1 MFRKHPL
8 ASAISTAL
16 GTASTLLIAPATA
29 LAEEA
34 GKIEEVIVTG
44 SRIVKPDYVSTSPV
58 TTVTSEQLEAINAI
72 NLESELRQL
81 PQFLPGDTE
90 FLNNGNVGAAT
101 INLRGLGTNR
111 TLVLMDGK
119 RLPPFGVSGA
129 VDINLIPPALI
140 ERVDVVTG
148 GASAVYGSDAV
159 AGVVNFITKEDF
171 EGLQIDAD
179 VAEFDEGDG
188 RTENYAVT
196 AGGKFADDRGSAVV
210 SFGYTQRDPVLQGD
224 RNYSNYNIF
233 AADGYVYEGT
243 LYAYSDSIFGED
255 RRLGSSNA
263 GATRARIRNSDGGFS
278 TRHFTP
284 DGQLISASALAD
296 TDYAGNNTYNY
307 NPYNYFQV
315 KQKRTSAYGAVTY
328 DLTESAE
335 VYGKIFAVNSDVP
348 TQLAPS
354 AYFGNADPIKVN
366 LDNPFLSAGQREA
379 LIAAYNNEV
388 AFPIAGQPAH
398 GVYDPN
404 AAPGS
409 QLVQVTGLRRRISE
423 LGNRVGVSEM
433 KTVQGTG
440 GVRGDI
446 GETGWTYDVSAQWG
460 RVSSYAG
467 TENDI
472 NKERANAALLAIP
485 GANGPVC
492 VSGGNCVPVNLF
504 TGDGFIYPD
513 TGAPMTGAIDPR
525 ALDYIRTSYTSD
537 QTTEA
542 HNAAAVVS
550 GEVPALQFP
559 TAEAPISLAVGVE
572 WNESETDYRPDDVTR
587 FGGAY
592 GQGGTS
598 PPLQGSLDSTEYFI
612 EAYVPVVSGMRGIDS
627 LGLDLGYRKS
637 ETNLSGNFDTWKA
650 GLEYSPVP
658 SLRTRVMLQRAVR
671 APNLGE
677 QFAPSAFGLT
687 EVRSDPCA
695 GSAPVDDPAIGAKCL
710 AQGAPAAALG
720 DIAPPAAQQASNITG
735 GAVALGVS
743 LAPEEA
749 DTFTA
754 GFQFMPE
761 FLPDFAMS
769 VDFYS
774 IEIDGGIS
782 SYGAQ
787 EILDNCFNNDIAEFC
802 SLVVRNA
809 VGELEGDG
817 FGIVQETR
825 NLSTI
830 ETEGVDYSAS
840 YFFEA
845 GPVNVTLGLNGNRT
859 LNSSFQTSSLS
870 PEIEC
875 EGLYG
880 DVCGTPTPEDRFTLS
895 ANFDWREFSAG
906 IFMRHIAE
914 VEVQSR
920 DDHPDQVGRSIYLI
934 EEIPDYQYVDLSL
947 SWNWKEALRVTFYAQ
962 NITDEKITVV
972 GNIPGANT
980 SMNAYADTYDAL
992 GPRYSLG
999 LSYKF

>member
-1 MFRKHPL
+1 
-8 ASAISTAL
+8 
-16 GTASTLLIAPATA
+16 
-29 LAEEA
+29 
-34 GKIEEVIVTG
+34 
-44 SRIVKPDYVSTSPV
+44 
-58 TTVTSEQLEAINAI
+58 
-72 NLESELRQL
+72 
-81 PQFLPGDTE
+81 
-90 FLNNGNVGAAT
+90 
-101 INLRGLGTNR
+101 
-111 TLVLMDGK
+111 
-119 RLPPFGVSGA
+119 
-129 VDINLIPPALI
+129 
-140 ERVDVVTG
+140 
-148 GASAVYGSDAV
+148 
-159 AGVVNFITKEDF
+159 
-171 EGLQIDAD
+171 
-179 VAEFDEGDG
+179 
-188 RTENYAVT
+188 
-196 AGGKFADDRGSAVV
+196 
-210 SFGYTQRDPVLQGD
+210 
-224 RNYSNYNIF
+224 
-233 AADGYVYEGT
+233 
-243 LYAYSDSIFGED
+243 
-255 RRLGSSNA
+255 
-263 GATRARIRNSDGGFS
+263 
-278 TRHFTP
+278 
-284 DGQLISASALAD
+284 
-296 TDYAGNNTYNY
+296 
-307 NPYNYFQV
+307 
-315 KQKRTSAYGAVTY
+315 
-328 DLTESAE
+328 
-335 VYGKIFAVNSDVP
+335 
-348 TQLAPS
+348 
-354 AYFGNADPIKVN
+354 
-366 LDNPFLSAGQREA
+366 
-379 LIAAYNNEV
+379 
-388 AFPIAGQPAH
+388 
-398 GVYDPN
+398 
-404 AAPGS
+404 
-409 QLVQVTGLRRRISE
+409 
-423 LGNRVGVSEM
+423 
-433 KTVQGTG
+433 
-440 GVRGDI
+440 
-446 GETGWTYDVSAQWG
+446 
-460 RVSSYAG
+460 
-467 TENDI
+467 
-472 NKERANAALLAIP
+472 
-485 GANGPVC
+485 
-492 VSGGNCVPVNLF
+492 
-504 TGDGFIYPD
+504 
-513 TGAPMTGAIDPR
+513 
-525 ALDYIRTSYTSD
+525 
-537 QTTEA
+537 
-542 HNAAAVVS
+542 
-550 GEVPALQFP
+550 
-559 TAEAPISLAVGVE
+559 
-572 WNESETDYRPDDVTR
+572 
-587 FGGAY
+587 
-592 GQGGTS
+592 
-598 PPLQGSLDSTEYFI
+598 LQGSLDSTEYFI
-612 EAYVPVVSGMRGIDS
+612 EAYVPVVSGMPGIDS

-637 ETNLSGNFDTWKA
+637 DTNLSGDFDTWKA

-677 QFAPSAFGLT
+677 QFAPAAFGLT

-695 GSAPVDDPAIGAKCL
+695 GSAPVDDPAVGAKCL
-710 AQGAPAAALG
+710 AQGAPAGSLG

-761 FLPDFAMS
+761 FLPDFAVS

-817 FGIVQETR
+817 FGIVQEVR

-920 DDHPDQVGRSIYLI
+920 DDHPDQVGQSIYLI